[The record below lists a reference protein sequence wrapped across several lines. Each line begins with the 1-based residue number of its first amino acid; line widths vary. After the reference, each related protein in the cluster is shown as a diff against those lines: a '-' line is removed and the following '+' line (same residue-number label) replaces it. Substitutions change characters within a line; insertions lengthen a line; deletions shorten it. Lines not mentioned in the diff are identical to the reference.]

1 MVDAEILKQVQ
12 QMAQEEQVH
21 QQQWEGKVGGRKGP
35 SVSMCH
41 VSWAFPAIPLLPT
54 PVETFK
60 SLLLTSFP

>member
-1 MVDAEILKQVQ
+1 
-12 QMAQEEQVH
+12 MAQEEQVH